1 MDRFAKPRGSP
12 DSSCD
17 LYKYC
22 GGSWTG
28 LIDHLDYIQD
38 LGFTAIL
45 ISPVVENIPN
55 NTKYGEAYHGYWP
68 NNMYSLNEHFGKAED
83 LQGLASE
90 LHKRDMYLMVDVV
103 INDMAQAIHGTMA
116 DHHTPTIDWSRLIPF
131 NEEKYYHSYCNITN
145 WADPK
150 VYQNCWFG
158 VDPVALPDLKTEDD
172 TVVSMI
178 QEWVSGLVGNY
189 SIDGLRIDATK
200 HVDDAYLA
208 KFTEASGVFTM
219 GEVYSGD
226 TRLVYRYE
234 DLVTGL
240 LNFPIYFPIIQAF
253 TAGDMPGL
261 ADKVRTVQQDCKDF
275 TRLGTFVENQDL
287 PRFASLIDD
296 ITLAKNAMAFNILSD
311 GIPIGIS
318 PPSMTLYNAKKISVL
333 QGQEQHMSGNYSPYN
348 RAPLWTT
355 GYNTEGSLYTL
366 TATLN
371 RLRNHALR
379 IDNHYASSHSQELY
393 IDGSTYATRK
403 GPEGVQIVSVFS
415 NQGSK
420 GGKYQLALQGGFA
433 PGMDVMEILGCTRLT
448 SNEVGN
454 ITVEMGAGEP
464 KVFFPIS
471 QLNGSG
477 LCGFKSQKKSSNF
490 NSGHERPESAQK
502 SSADHN
508 LVYLYMVIFYIAFA
522 AIGYF
527 YLA

>member
-1 MDRFAKPRGSP
+1 
-12 DSSCD
+12 
-17 LYKYC
+17 
-22 GGSWTG
+22 
-28 LIDHLDYIQD
+28 
-38 LGFTAIL
+38 
-45 ISPVVENIPN
+45 
-55 NTKYGEAYHGYWP
+55 
-68 NNMYSLNEHFGKAED
+68 MYSLNEHFGTAED
-83 LQGLASE
+83 LQELASE

-103 INDMAQAIHGTMA
+103 INDMAQAMDGTMA
-116 DHHTPTIDWSRLIPF
+116 DHRTPTIDWSRLIPF
-131 NEEKYYHSYCNITN
+131 NEDKYYHSYCNITD

-150 VYQNCWFG
+150 IYQNCWFG
-158 VDPVALPDLKTEDD
+158 VDPVVLPDLKTEDD

-200 HVDDAYLA
+200 HVDDAYLV

-226 TRLVYRYE
+226 TQLVCRYE
-234 DLVTGL
+234 DFVTGL
-240 LNFPIYFPIIQAF
+240 LNFPLYFPIIQAF

-261 ADKVRTVQQDCKDF
+261 ANKVRTVQQGCKDF
-275 TRLGTFVENQDL
+275 RRLGTFVENHDL
-287 PRFASLIDD
+287 PRFASVIDD
-296 ITLAKNAMAFNILSD
+296 LTVSLNARLDISVLTRQQLAKNAMAFNILSD

-318 PPSMTLYNAKKISVL
+318 PPSMTLCHAKKLSVL
-333 QGQEQHMSGNYSPYN
+333 QGQEQHMPGNYSPYN
-348 RAPLWTT
+348 RAPLWST

-379 IDNHYASSHSQELY
+379 IDNHYASNHSQELY
-393 IDGSTYATRK
+393 VDGSTYATRK

-433 PGMDVMEILGCTRLT
+433 PGMDVMEILGCSRLT

-464 KVFFPIS
+464 KIFFPMS

-477 LCGFKSQKKSSNF
+477 LCGFTNQKKSSTI
-490 NSGHERPESAQK
+490 NSEPEDEPEPERESGQK

-508 LVYLYMVIFYIAFA
+508 LVSFYLVIFYIAFA